1 MFRLWGYAINFWRQN
16 PNDWNSL
23 TTNKEIFMLQWFEK
37 QEEINNFN
45 VRNITANKQFWKTV
59 KPFFSNKLGGNKK
72 SNFNKIEK
80 ISSGEQRSGCSP
92 DDLSWKI

>member
-1 MFRLWGYAINFWRQN
+1 MRLR
-16 PNDWNSL
+16 
-23 TTNKEIFMLQWFEK
+23 NKFLETKSQWLEQAYNKQRNLYGTMVRK
-37 QEEINNFN
+37 QEKINNFN

-59 KPFFSNKLGGNKK
+59 KPFSSNKLGVNKK
-72 SNFNKIEK
+72 SNFNKREK